1 MLAVGLTG
9 CSVQR
14 VPLRGPERTRPA
26 TPYDFEAEKP
36 APPPP
41 TVQRA
46 PAAGRSEEPSLETP
60 APVDLNAPALQVED
74 LPAPAPASP
83 PARPADSPPAAPASG
98 PAASSAPRSAPAA
111 GYRVQVFASPDRDA
125 AQRQR
130 SDLEARLGEKVY
142 VDYQPPYY
150 KVRVGN
156 CPSSEACAALQARL
170 RQAGYT
176 SVWTVPAEIEP

>member
-1 MLAVGLTG
+1 MLGVVLAG

-14 VPLRGPERTRPA
+14 VPLQGPERTRPA

-41 TVQRA
+41 AVQRA
-46 PAAGRSEEPSLETP
+46 PAGGRSDEPSLETP
-60 APVDLNAPALQVED
+60 APVDLDAPTLQVED
-74 LPAPAPASP
+74 LPAAAPASP
-83 PARPADSPPAAPASG
+83 PARLADQPAVAPATGS
-98 PAASSAPRSAPAA
+98 PASSAAGSAPVA
-111 GYRVQVFASPDRDA
+111 GFRVQVFASPDREA

-156 CPSSEACAALQARL
+156 CRSSEACAALQARL
-170 RQAGYT
+170 RQAGFT
-176 SVWTVPAEIEP
+176 SVWTVAAEIEP